1 MQGPIQNLNE
11 HLASPFVN
19 NGFANA
25 TKRVPSPLCAPFRSC
40 LPTLKSLPHLSV
52 SSLLACT
59 PMVLDI
65 VLCAA
70 S

>member
-25 TKRVPSPLCAPFRSC
+25 TKCVPPPLCLPF
-40 LPTLKSLPHLSV
+40 V
-52 SSLLACT
+52 SSVQDPTNCHHKKVDTTLLI
-59 PMVLDI
+59 VVHW

>member
-25 TKRVPSPLCAPFRSC
+25 TKCVLPPLC
-40 LPTLKSLPHLSV
+40 
-52 SSLLACT
+52 LLFSGC
-59 PMVLDI
+59 MQQKR
-65 VLCAA
+65 
-70 S
+70 